1 MIPDMK
7 NLKLITILILLLSVT
22 VGASAQ
28 SAKEYEQK
36 KARLERE
43 IAIIDRQLAENSSRS
58 TSLMADLFLI
68 RKNVAN
74 RKELVAESD
83 RQIKRLNDQIYLTQ
97 REINRKQAR
106 IDTLS
111 AHYSKLVVS
120 AYKNRDA
127 RVWYMYMF
135 ASDNLGQAFR
145 RFGYFRNL
153 SSQLNQDAQR
163 IREEKARLEEEKVK
177 LDAMKAEA
185 QAVRKERAA
194 ELDRLAKEERKADNV
209 VKQLRK
215 DRKKYQNQLA
225 AKKKE
230 VNALNRAIE
239 RLISEAVSGGKK
251 SSTGKISKTHVPV
264 DMKLDAEFSKNKGK
278 LPWPVDGPVVGR
290 FGKHYHPVY
299 KNLELPPNNGVDVA
313 VAKGSKVQAVFEGVV
328 KQVIAMPGY
337 NQCVLLQHGNYFTF
351 YCKLG
356 NVSVKAGDK
365 VRTGQALGVIDT
377 INGQTQL
384 HFEVWQGTK
393 PQNPELWLRK

>member
-1 MIPDMK
+1 MMK
-7 NLKLITILILLLSVT
+7 NLKLITILVLLLSMT
-22 VGASAQ
+22 VGVSAQ
-28 SAKEYEQK
+28 NTKEYEQRRAK
-36 KARLERE
+36 LERE
-43 IAIIDRQLAENSSRS
+43 IAIIDKQLAENSSKS
-58 TSLMADLFLI
+58 SSLTADLFLI

-83 RQIKRLNDQIYLTQ
+83 RRIKKLNDQIYLMQ
-97 REINRKQAR
+97 KQINRMQAR

-111 AHYSKLVVS
+111 AHYSKLLLS

-135 ASDNLGQAFR
+135 ASENLGQAFR

-163 IREEKARLEEEKVK
+163 IREEKARLEEEKAK
-177 LDAMKAEA
+177 LNVMKAEA
-185 QAVRKERAA
+185 QKIRKERAA
-194 ELDRLAKEERKADNV
+194 ELDRLAKEERKADSV
-209 VKQLRK
+209 VKQLKK

-225 AKKKE
+225 AKRKE
-230 VNALNRAIE
+230 VNALNREIE
-239 RLISEAVSGGKK
+239 RLISEAVGGGK
-251 SSTGKISKTHVPV
+251 STTGKISKTKVPV

-278 LPWPVDGPVVGR
+278 LPWPVDGPIVGR

-299 KNLELPPNNGVDVA
+299 KNLELPPNNGVDIA
-313 VAKGSKVQAVFEGVV
+313 VSKGTKVQSVFDGVV

-337 NQCVLLQHGNYFTF
+337 NQCVLVQHGNYFTF

-356 NVSVKAGDK
+356 SVSVKAGDK
-365 VRTGQALGVIDT
+365 IKTGQVLGVIDT

-384 HFEVWQGTK
+384 HFQVWQGTK
-393 PQNPELWLRK
+393 PQNPESWLL